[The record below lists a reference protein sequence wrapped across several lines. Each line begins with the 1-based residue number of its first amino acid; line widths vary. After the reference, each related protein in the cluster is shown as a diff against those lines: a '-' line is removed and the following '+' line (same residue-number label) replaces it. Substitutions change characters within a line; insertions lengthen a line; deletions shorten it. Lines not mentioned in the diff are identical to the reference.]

1 MKHYRIILVSQQ
13 VEKQKFHK
21 MMNVKFLI
29 FILTG
34 FIFAGGLLLCSNI
47 KITET
52 PLEEELSDTNELK
65 ISKSF
70 KASPKHEIIIE
81 SSIADV
87 IMQSHDANEIEV
99 NFYVKGLS
107 QKLKEFDVS
116 FHEEENRLT
125 IKVKRKK
132 KVRILNFYD
141 LFDLFQVEGIETP
154 QLVVKAPDSLSNV
167 VIKSSG
173 GDIKIQN
180 FTSNFELSS
189 AGGDI
194 QIEELNGEIYASSSG
209 GDTRIRNCRGDSK
222 IKTAGGDIIVSQ
234 YQGKIEIESSG
245 GDITVNKLNGSIF
258 AFSAGGDVKVEFAL
272 PLGTTKL
279 STAGGDITIYAPSNL
294 NAYVDL
300 ESSGGNIKVDFPTR
314 IEKKSSFELK
324 GWIGKQNSET
334 TIKASSSGGD
344 IELISKDMNI

>member
-1 MKHYRIILVSQQ
+1 
-13 VEKQKFHK
+13 

-47 KITET
+47 KITEI
-52 PLEEELSDTNELK
+52 PQEENLQNTDELK

-70 KASPKHEIIIE
+70 KASPEHEIIIE

-87 IMQSHDANEIEV
+87 ILQSHDVNQIEI
-99 NFYVKGLS
+99 NFYAKGLS
-107 QKLKEFDVS
+107 EKLKEFNIS
-116 FHEEENRLT
+116 FHEEENSLT

-132 KVRILNFYD
+132 KVWIFKS
-141 LFDLFQVEGIETP
+141 FDLFEFFQIEGIETA

-173 GDIKIQN
+173 GDIEIQN
-180 FTSNFELSS
+180 FRSNFELSS

-194 QIEELNGEIYASSSG
+194 QLEELSGEIYASSAG
-209 GDTRIRNCRGDSK
+209 GDTRIRNCKGNGE
-222 IKTAGGDIIVSQ
+222 IKTAGGNIIINQ
-234 YQGKIEIESSG
+234 YQGKIEVESSG
-245 GDITVNKLNGSIF
+245 GDIIVNKLNGSIS
-258 AFSAGGDVKVEFAL
+258 AFSAGGDVKLDFVLA
-272 PLGTTKL
+272 LGTTNL
-279 STAGGDITIYAPSNL
+279 STAGGDIKIYAPLNL

-300 ESSGGNIKVDFPTR
+300 ESSGGNIKVDLPIR
-314 IEKKSSFELK
+314 IEKKSNFELK
-324 GWIGKQNSET
+324 GWIGKQNSGT

-344 IELISKDMNI
+344 IELISKDMSL